1 MEKKNIKNTKK
12 VSRPKKLDELQVVA
26 DTGQT
31 GGNIQTAVQNARN
44 NAKRQGVDDASVVI
58 PPENESVNHEKVY
71 TKGEIRKKITEKIL
85 SKYPVY
91 TKAQAIDIIREGKVK
106 GEGFAGLKVM
116 GLFEL
121 ADDIITTKKQF
132 DELVEKFFDTL
143 YEKGYKYKDIV
154 EVVNKMQLDGF
165 IPKVLMNKIGREI
178 KQREEEAKQIQ
189 KQQTGIKK

>member
-1 MEKKNIKNTKK
+1 
-12 VSRPKKLDELQVVA
+12 
-26 DTGQT
+26 
-31 GGNIQTAVQNARN
+31 
-44 NAKRQGVDDASVVI
+44 
-58 PPENESVNHEKVY
+58 
-71 TKGEIRKKITEKIL
+71 
-85 SKYPVY
+85 
-91 TKAQAIDIIREGKVK
+91 
-106 GEGFAGLKVM
+106 M

-178 KQREEEAKQIQ
+178 RQREEEAKQIQ
-189 KQQTGIKK
+189 KQQTGMKK

>member
-12 VSRPKKLDELQVVA
+12 VSRPKKLDELQVVE
-26 DTGQT
+26 DTEQT

-91 TKAQAIDIIREGKVK
+91 TKAQAINIIREGKVK
-106 GEGFAGLKVM
+106 DEGFAGLKVM

-189 KQQTGIKK
+189 KQQTGMKK